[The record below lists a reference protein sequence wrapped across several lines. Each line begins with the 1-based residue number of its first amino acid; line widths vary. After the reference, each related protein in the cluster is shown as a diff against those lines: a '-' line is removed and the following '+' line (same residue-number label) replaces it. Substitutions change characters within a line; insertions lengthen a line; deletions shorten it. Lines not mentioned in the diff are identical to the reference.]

1 MAVLY
6 TNDNGYSPYYTCS
19 VSYGTVTRSGTTVI
33 VPSVTLTMTRGDGY
47 WTGNRL
53 AYCAGRTTN
62 GTDIANNITIKN
74 SGAQSA
80 SSYSVNIGDISYTNN
95 TSTSVHLCVRVASTG
110 GSSTWGNFQGNSPVT
125 VFDSDISCPAA
136 NPSFTVQPSATAIDE
151 TSVSL
156 NLGSVDISSYLYY
169 KIGSGSWNYAST
181 NPVTISGLT
190 AGTSYSL
197 TVQARNTADTSLTTN
212 SNAVSVTTYANPSIS
227 SSGWPGDITMDAA
240 TKKANFIF
248 TNPLGRTIT
257 MTATVGS
264 YTVSGT
270 TNGTT
275 GSLTLDC
282 DAIYNQIPTDTEATI
297 TYSALGVNS
306 NGKKVRASESYAKPT
321 VLIAGFA
328 WQAVHDSSFGSVF
341 SNTGKVIQN
350 HSYIKVKHTGS
361 SASNFS
367 TIGTP
372 NKGASSI
379 TGATVSFDGKAA
391 QTLTNSYAAYVNTS
405 TKYSY
410 SIDQMAIITITDS
423 RGYTN
428 SANVTIPFVAYSNP
442 VASISA
448 NRDGGFSEN
457 LVLVLSGTFSSL
469 DGYNSITAL
478 QYKVGSSGTWI
489 SATVVNNRAEI
500 TTETLAPSDSQVY
513 YVKATD
519 ATSTVSME
527 ASTIVDIGQAI
538 AFIDDRY
545 NAVGINC
552 YPGSAQ
558 KGLVL
563 SNDSSIYIGTQD
575 LVTALKA
582 QIINTIYPVGAIY
595 MSLDNTNPGTLF
607 GVGTWEQITDK
618 FLVAAGTYFTM
629 STPTGGASSVTLQT
643 ANLPSHN
650 HSFTGSTVSTDSQGS
665 HEHWFY
671 PKLQWQNS
679 SVQSNGNVVRTA
691 SGWAPDLAGN
701 LSGSMTV
708 NYNSL
713 SQGTGYAGE
722 HTHSIT
728 CGGTVG
734 NTGSGTAFSIIPP
747 YQVVYIWKRVNDPT
761 P

>member
-1 MAVLY
+1 MATLY

-19 VSYGTVTRSGTTVI
+19 VSYGTVTRSGTTVT

-53 AYCAGRTTN
+53 AYCAGKSSG
-62 GTDIANNITIKN
+62 GTDIASNVTIKG
-74 SGAQSA
+74 SGSQSA
-80 SSYSVNIGDISYTNN
+80 ASYSVNIGDVTYTNN
-95 TSTSVHLCVRVASTG
+95 TSTSVHLYVAVASTG
-110 GSSTWGNFQGNSPVT
+110 GSSYWNNFQGNSPVT
-125 VFDSDISCPAA
+125 VFDADISCPAA
-136 NPSFTVQPSATAIDE
+136 YPTFTTQPSASAINE

-156 NLGSVDISSYLYY
+156 NLGTVNISSYMYY
-169 KIGSGSWNYAST
+169 KVGSGSWVYAST
-181 NPVTISGLT
+181 NPVTITGLS

-197 TVQARNTADTSLTTN
+197 TVQARNSADTSLTTN
-212 SNAVSVTTYANPSIS
+212 SNAISVSTYANPSIAS
-227 SSGWPGDITMDAA
+227 WPSNITMDSA
-240 TKKANFIF
+240 TKNATF
-248 TNPLGRTIT
+248 TFNNPLGRTIT
-257 MTATVGS
+257 MSASIGNYS
-264 YTVSGT
+264 VSGT
-270 TNGTT
+270 TTGTSGT
-275 GSLTLDC
+275 LTLNC
-282 DAIYNQIPTDTEATI
+282 DSIYNQIPSATSGTI
-297 TYSALGVNS
+297 TYSALS
-306 NGKKVRASESYAKPT
+306 SSATKTISASESYAKPT
-321 VLIAGFA
+321 VLLDGFVYS
-328 WQAVHDSSFGSVF
+328 AVHDSSFGAIYSDT
-341 SNTGKVIQN
+341 SKIIQN
-350 HSYIKVKHTGS
+350 HSYLKVRHTGS
-361 SASNFS
+361 SASDFS
-367 TIGTP
+367 TIGVA
-372 NKGASSI
+372 NKGAASI
-379 TGATVSFDGKAA
+379 TGATITFCGQNA
-391 QTLTNSYAAYVNTS
+391 QTLTNSLAAYISTS
-405 TKYSY
+405 TKFNYSNT
-410 SIDQMAIITITDS
+410 QAATVTVTDS

-428 SANVTIPFVAYSNP
+428 TATVNIPFIAYQNP

-448 NRDGGFSEN
+448 NRVGGFSED
-457 LVLVLSGTFSSL
+457 LILILSGSFSDMESNN
-469 DGYNSITAL
+469 YITGL
-478 QYKVGSSGTWI
+478 EYKVGDSGSWT
-489 SATVVNNRAEI
+489 SATVVNNQA
-500 TTETLAPSDSQVY
+500 TVSGLTLDPSLSQIY
-513 YVKATD
+513 YVRATD
-519 ATSTVSME
+519 RVGVVSD
-527 ASTIVDIGQAI
+527 AAAAIIDIGQAI
-538 AFIDDRY
+538 TFIDSQY

-552 YPGSAQ
+552 YPGSTQ

-563 SNDSSIYIGTQD
+563 SNDSSIYIGAQD

-629 STPTGGASSVTLQT
+629 SAPTGGASSVTLQT

-679 SVQSNGNVVRTA
+679 SVQSNGNVVRTS

-701 LSGSMTV
+701 LSGPMTV